1 VDAYQP
7 QEFRHS
13 EFVITGLGDPDWFR
27 TASTYHEPEQVYYI
41 IKGKGLMTIVEE
53 AREVFAGDAVYIP
66 GKARHGIKNIGD
78 ENLEY
83 ITANSPVF
91 SGKYESTLWPAEP

>member
-1 VDAYQP
+1 
-7 QEFRHS
+7 
-13 EFVITGLGDPDWFR
+13 
-27 TASTYHEPEQVYYI
+27 
-41 IKGKGLMTIVEE
+41 MTIVEE